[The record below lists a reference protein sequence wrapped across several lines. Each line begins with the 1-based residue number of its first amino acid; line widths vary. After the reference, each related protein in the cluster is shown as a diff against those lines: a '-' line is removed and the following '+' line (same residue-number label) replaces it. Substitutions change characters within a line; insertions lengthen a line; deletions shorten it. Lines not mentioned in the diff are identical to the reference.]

1 VDKQDPSVRPSAG
14 AIHLAPRLEIFAW
27 AMYDFANSGY
37 TTIVLTAIFNA
48 YFVSVVAQAEAG
60 HGLATLYWTV
70 AMGVANGVVLLT
82 APVVGAIADF
92 GAHKKRFLA
101 ATTIGCV
108 VFTSLL
114 ALVGPGDVVTGMLFV
129 IVATIMFSAG
139 ENLIAAFLPEIAPQ
153 EDMGRISGYGWSLG
167 YLGGLLVLGL
177 CLAYVSWAERHGQT
191 ASQYVPVTML
201 ITAGAFALA
210 SLPTFIWLRERAVGQ
225 KLPPGG
231 SFVRIGFERVA
242 VTWTHIRR
250 FQDLFRFL
258 LTVTVFHCGI
268 YTVIVVA
275 AVYAREVMG
284 FDTKE
289 SLFMILIVNV
299 TSAVGAFIFGRV
311 QDYLGSIRTLMLTL
325 LLWTTA
331 LMLAFLSSNRTG
343 FWVSANLIGLAMGSS
358 QSASRALVG
367 QFSPPERSGEFFGMW
382 GLAVKLA
389 AVIGPMSYG
398 IVTVMTHGNHRM
410 AILVTAAYFI
420 VGALM
425 LLTVNERRG
434 RETALAVAEA
444 ESAGS

>member
-1 VDKQDPSVRPSAG
+1 VSSIDTDRAAAPG
-14 AIHLAPRLEIFAW
+14 ATQLAPRIEIFAW

-48 YFVSVVAQAEAG
+48 YFVSVVASG
-60 HGLATLYWTV
+60 LGNHGMATLYWTI
-70 AMGVANGVVLLT
+70 AMGIANGIVLLS

-108 VFTSLL
+108 SFTSLL
-114 ALVGPGDVVTGMLFV
+114 ALVGPGDVAMGMFFV
-129 IVATIMFSAG
+129 VAATIMFSAG
-139 ENLIAAFLPEIAPQ
+139 ENLIAAFLPEISPQ
-153 EDMGRISGYGWSLG
+153 EDMGRISGFGWSLG
-167 YLGGLLVLGL
+167 YFGGLLALGL
-177 CLAYVSWAERHGQT
+177 CVAYVHWAEARGLGPTH
-191 ASQYVPVTML
+191 YVPVTML
-201 ITAGAFALA
+201 ITAGTFALA

-225 KLPPGG
+225 SLPRG
-231 SFVRIGFERVA
+231 SGYIGIGFRRVA
-242 VTWTHIRR
+242 STWHHVRKYR
-250 FQDLFRFL
+250 DLFRFL

-268 YTVIVVA
+268 YTVIVLA

-284 FDTKE
+284 FSTQE
-289 SLFMILIVNV
+289 SLVMIMVVNV
-299 TSAVGAFIFGRV
+299 TSAVGAFLFGRI
-311 QDYLGSIRTLMLTL
+311 QDRLGSIRTLMLTL

-331 LMLAFLSSNRTG
+331 LVLAYLSSDRTG

-389 AVIGPMSYG
+389 AIIGPMSYG
-398 IVTVMTHGNHRM
+398 AVTVLSNGNHRL

-420 VGALM
+420 VGAGM
-425 LLTVNERRG
+425 LTTINERRG
-434 RETALAVAEA
+434 RAAALEPMAD
-444 ESAGS
+444 

>member
-1 VDKQDPSVRPSAG
+1 MTTNETPDTQSPEAVR
-14 AIHLAPRLEIFAW
+14 LAPRLEIFAW

-48 YFVSVVAQAEAG
+48 YFVTVVAAG
-60 HGLATLYWTV
+60 AGDHGLATLYWTV
-70 AMGVANGVVLLT
+70 AMGIANGVVLLT

-92 GAHKKRFLA
+92 GASKKRFLA

-108 VFTSLL
+108 TSTALL
-114 ALVGPGDVVTGMLFV
+114 ALVGPGDVLSGMLFV
-129 IVATIMFSAG
+129 IVATTMFSAG

-167 YLGGLLVLGL
+167 YVGGLLVLGI
-177 CLAYVSWAERHGQT
+177 CLVYVSWAEGRGQH

-210 SLPTFIWLRERAVGQ
+210 SLPTFAWLRERAVGH
-225 KLPPGG
+225 KLPQG
-231 SFVRIGFERVA
+231 SSYVRIGFERVA
-242 VTWTHIRR
+242 TTWTHVRR
-250 FQDLFRFL
+250 YRDLFRFL
-258 LTVTVFHCGI
+258 LTVAVFHCGI
-268 YTVIVVA
+268 YTVIVLA

-289 SLFMILIVNV
+289 SVFMILVVNV
-299 TSAVGAFIFGRV
+299 TSAVGAFVFGRV
-311 QDYLGSIRTLMLTL
+311 QDYLGSVRTLMLTL
-325 LLWTTA
+325 LLWTSA
-331 LMLAFLSSNRTG
+331 LVLAYLSSDRTG
-343 FWVSANLIGLAMGSS
+343 FWVAANLIGLAMGSS

-389 AVIGPMSYG
+389 AVIGPLSYG
-398 IVTVMTHGNHRM
+398 AVMVFSHGNHRL

-420 VGALM
+420 VGAAM

-434 RETALAVAEA
+434 RAAALAPVQVPPV
-444 ESAGS
+444 